1 MYVCTTAFTLVAASF
16 DLLGTLAGM
25 IPQSSILGAVKA
37 IGTQYIP
44 LYSLGMGWIVPALIG
59 FAVGMIL
66 RSARKAKEIVL
77 A

>member
-1 MYVCTTAFTLVAASF
+1 MV
-16 DLLGTLAGM
+16 
-25 IPQSSILGAVKA
+25 PQSIFLGAVKT

-66 RSARKAKEIVL
+66 RSAKNAKEIVL